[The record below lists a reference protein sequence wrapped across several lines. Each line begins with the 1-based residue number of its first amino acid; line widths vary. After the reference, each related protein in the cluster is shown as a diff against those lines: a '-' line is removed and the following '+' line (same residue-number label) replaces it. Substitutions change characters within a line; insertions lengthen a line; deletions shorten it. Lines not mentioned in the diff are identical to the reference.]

1 MTWKERLTNVLE
13 PVLRERDP
21 RPKVSAY
28 HNLPYAIFQYD
39 AEDEIEVRKEIA
51 KLRTRLEQEAGKR
64 VTTISLAECMMEAL
78 ASQEITAEML
88 AEAEMATGADAL
100 IDTLGHVLSTA
111 APLDVVVSARVPK
124 DAIPSRDL
132 VFLTRAGA
140 LFPFYRT
147 SALLERM
154 MGSVQVPAVLFFP
167 GRRDGPAGLS
177 FMGVLDADHH
187 YRARIF

>member
-1 MTWKERLTNVLE
+1 MAKRV
-13 PVLRERDP
+13 PAAAVPERD
-21 RPKVSAY
+21 
-28 HNLPYAIFQYD
+28 I
-39 AEDEIEVRKEIA
+39 
-51 KLRTRLEQEAGKR
+51 
-64 VTTISLAECMMEAL
+64 
-78 ASQEITAEML
+78 
-88 AEAEMATGADAL
+88 
-100 IDTLGHVLSTA
+100 
-111 APLDVVVSARVPK
+111 
-124 DAIPSRDL
+124 

-154 MGSVQVPAVLFFP
+154 MGHVQVPAVLFFP

>member
-1 MTWKERLTNVLE
+1 MTWKERLNDVLQ
-13 PVLRERDP
+13 PVLKERDP
-21 RPKVSAY
+21 RPKLSAY
-28 HNLPYAIFQYD
+28 HNLPYAIFQYEAD
-39 AEDEIEVRKEIA
+39 DEFEVRKEVG
-51 KLRTRLEQEAGKR
+51 KLQTRLEQSGKR
-64 VTTISLAECMMEAL
+64 VTTISLAECMAESL
-78 ASQEITAEML
+78 ASEGVTLEML
-88 AEAEMATGADAL
+88 VEGEQSAGADAL
-100 IDTLGHVLSTA
+100 IDTIAQVLSTD
-111 APLDVVVSARVPK
+111 APLDRFVAARVPK
-124 DAIPSRDL
+124 DATPERDI

-154 MGSVQVPAVLFFP
+154 MGSVQVSAVLFFP